1 MQEWQEW
8 IDELTGPATAAL
20 GSVSD
25 WLYAWIMIA
34 VLMGAGLYL
43 TFRGRALQVRRFG
56 DMLRYVGHSRAG
68 SQGGISSFQA
78 FAMGMATRIGIGNI
92 TGVALAL
99 ILGGPGAL
107 FWMWL
112 VALIGMATAFAEATL
127 AQIFK
132 SAHHD
137 GTFRGGPSNYI
148 LRGAKSRGL
157 AVAFSVAMVFSMFIA
172 MPMVQANSIAG
183 VLDASQGVPAW
194 VTGAVVAVLAA
205 VVVLG
210 GVRGVARSTEI
221 ISPAMAL
228 AYLLVAIIV
237 IVMNIGRVPEFFT
250 DVFSSA
256 FGLNEALAG
265 TAGGVLAALV
275 NGMRRGLFSN
285 EAGMGTNPNAAAT
298 ATVAHPVQ
306 QGLIQSFGV
315 FVDTIVICTA
325 TGFIIMTAGVLDLT
339 TAIPDDAGHLTT
351 TAITST
357 MGSWMAWPVAIMI
370 FFFGFSS
377 ILGAYAYGEA
387 NLVFL
392 RAPQW
397 AITVG
402 KVAIVVFSFVGAVLA
417 LTFVWALM
425 DLAMFVVTVL
435 NLVGVLSLSGWVM
448 AALRDYERQKAAIA
462 RDGFVEVP
470 VGAGAGAAGA
480 GTAGARRVTEPVFVP
495 SQAGLPGVLEG
506 NVWDGAVN
514 SAKAYE

>member
-1 MQEWQEW
+1 MQELQEW
-8 IDELTGPATAAL
+8 IDNLTGPATAVL
-20 GSVSD
+20 SGISD

-34 VLMGAGLYL
+34 VLMGTGLYL
-43 TFRGRALQVRRFG
+43 TFRGRALQLRRFG

-92 TGVALAL
+92 TGVALAI

-132 SAHHD
+132 SRHHD

-148 LRGAKSRGL
+148 LRGAKSRAL
-157 AVAFSVAMVFSMFIA
+157 AVSFSVAMVFSMFIA

-183 VLDASQGVPAW
+183 VLDASQGVPSW
-194 VTGAVVAVLAA
+194 VTGTVVAVLAA
-205 VVVLG
+205 LVVLG

-228 AYLLVAIIV
+228 AYVLVALIV
-237 IVMNIGRVPEFFT
+237 VAMNIGRVPQFFV

-315 FVDTIVICTA
+315 FIDTIVICTA
-325 TGFIIMTAGVLDLT
+325 TGFIIMTSGVLDLT
-339 TAIPDDAGHLTT
+339 VLTADDAGHLTT

-370 FFFGFSS
+370 FSFGFSS

-392 RAPQW
+392 RAPKW
-397 AITVG
+397 TLTAG
-402 KVAIVVFSFVGAVLA
+402 KVSIVAFSFVGAVLA
-417 LTFVWALM
+417 LTFVWVLM
-425 DLAMFVVTVL
+425 DLAMFVVTLL
-435 NLVGVLSLSGWVM
+435 NLIGVLSLSGWVM
-448 AALRDYERQKAAIA
+448 AALRDYERQQVAIA
-462 RDGFVEVP
+462 RDGYVAVD
-470 VGAGAGAAGA
+470 VAGACLAEGGAAG
-480 GTAGARRVTEPVFVP
+480 GVRRVTEPVFVP
-495 SQAGLPGVLEG
+495 AKAGLPGTLEG
-506 NVWDGAVN
+506 DVWDGAVN